1 MQYLLDTNAVIYYVG
16 GESRALETMLPLM
29 STDEHTFILPSIV
42 VTELWSGKQN
52 PQSVNTDVIEE
63 FMYTLLMFPLDIP
76 LAKSAG
82 QLRRTYN
89 LSLGDAIIAATT
101 FAFGA
106 TPLTRNVR
114 DFKKIPSLQIQTV

>member
-1 MQYLLDTNAVIYYVG
+1 MQYVLDTNAVIYYVG

-106 TPLTRNVR
+106 TLLTRNVR